1 MEDASDHV
9 SKKSPSRECK
19 PLDVL
24 KAICNENQ
32 NTQLANHEKESDSQ
46 ENTHD
51 PANQAFQAYFISRIA
66 DQAISQSEQD
76 KLAKID
82 RHIPI
87 SEVPRELQEAF
98 IIARGRAIQDKVNN
112 IPNIDIDTRVAF
124 NHRYRTEVKEST
136 KDNKVKIE
144 IYSYISEK
152 FKSLYKNYI
161 DIDNGVITAASNQR
175 KRDKLYDKQLY
186 SGKVLP
192 NSEILYNQLLSVL
205 EYQKVNLS
213 DFDLRQV
220 VRENIW
226 NKETWNTLDCCI
238 ENFKKDQ
245 SINITSYQ
253 FSRGSDGYDAILG
266 TPNAYGI
273 LFLIRQH
280 PSAFGNRYIS
290 SIEAKMPPDE
300 HPDLIFHISKKE

>member
-9 SKKSPSRECK
+9 SKKSPSYECK

-24 KAICNENQ
+24 KAIYNENQ
-32 NTQLANHEKESDSQ
+32 NTKLATHEKESDSQ
-46 ENTHD
+46 ESTHD
-51 PANQAFQAYFISRIA
+51 PANQAFQAYFLSRRA
-66 DQAISQSEQD
+66 DQAIYQSEQD

-82 RHIPI
+82 RHISI
-87 SEVPRELQEAF
+87 LEVPRELQEAF
-98 IIARGRAIQDKVNN
+98 IIARGRVIQDKVNN
-112 IPNIDIDTRVAF
+112 IPNIDIDTRAAF
-124 NHRYRTEVKEST
+124 NHRYRTEVIESRE
-136 KDNKVKIE
+136 DNKVKIE
-144 IYSYISEK
+144 IYSYVSEEY
-152 FKSLYKNYI
+152 KSLYRNYI
-161 DIDNGVITAASNQR
+161 DIDNGVITASNNQR
-175 KRDKLYDKQLY
+175 KRDKLYDKQLS

-192 NSEILYNQLLSVL
+192 NSEILYNQILSAL

-213 DFDLRQV
+213 NFDLRQV

-226 NKETWNTLDCCI
+226 NKETWHTLDFCI
-238 ENFKKDQ
+238 ENFKKDRTL
-245 SINITSYQ
+245 NTTSSQ

-290 SIEAKMPPDE
+290 SIEAKRPPVGDL
-300 HPDLIFHISKKE
+300 DLIFHISKKE